1 MSDRPKSFSFAEPQ
15 SPIFQ
20 MNHMSSSSHLV
31 AVEGPKFM
39 RDTFISDTLVEKPS
53 SGITSVEKSD
63 AVAVKENKLFL
74 QSPVNLNLKPSLPT
88 VSSTQTP
95 TFLRKVGEELDS
107 SKETALLVTDSSK
120 NRPLTSSSFP
130 ELEGKHGF
138 PISLTSAA
146 SGTQSLLGK
155 AQQLDTARSNSQT
168 HEKVSAFPTFSLSF
182 SATPSSLSVSSP
194 SPPTSLSISSSTAQ
208 TSSFVMPISKSFTNS
223 STTSDAYKTIST
235 SSSLAFASPV
245 LPSSA
250 TLPHESPKPPAL
262 LFSPSPTKLSTSES
276 PKTELQ
282 ASSKS
287 DTDTATQVPSMQP
300 ASSKGETDMKPK
312 PSVSTT
318 SVTKTA
324 TELQPSN
331 SDADNASQVPA
342 TQSGPYIGAFDM
354 KFTSLVST
362 TPLIKTS
369 TTTASASQLIF
380 ASAASPAPSIT
391 LKNQPE
397 QPSSLPTPFPT
408 QQPTSPTVSGAKT
421 ESFDV
426 SNTNDDDMDEEAPES
441 TNATDL
447 NLGSLGGFGLG
458 STPHPSAPKSN
469 PFGGSFGNSA
479 TNVSTSP
486 FTMNVPSGELFRP
499 ASFSF
504 QSPQAPQTSQPV
516 SSGAFSGGF
525 VTGTTA
531 QSPTSGFGQPSQIG
545 QQALGSVLGS
555 FGQSR
560 QLGASLPGAG
570 FGSPSGIGG
579 GFAASSS
586 SGGFSSAV
594 SGGGFANIGSTAG
607 GFGNLASTGN
617 GFAAAASGGGGF
629 AAAASGGGG
638 FTAAASGGSG
648 GFGAAASGGSGFG
661 GVASAGGGFGGLA
674 SAGGG
679 FGGAASAGGGFGGA
693 ASAGEF
699 PVTVKCI
706 FFFYYR
712 RFVVLTD

>member
-1 MSDRPKSFSFAEPQ
+1 MSDRPQSFSFAEPK

-20 MNHMSSSSHLV
+20 MNHMPSSSQLV
-31 AVEGPKFM
+31 AVEGQKFT
-39 RDTFISDTLVEKPS
+39 RDTFTSDTLVEKPS

-63 AVAVKENKLFL
+63 AVSVKENKLFL

-95 TFLRKVGEELDS
+95 TFLKKVGEELDS
-107 SKETALLVTDSSK
+107 SKETALLVTDSTK

-146 SGTQSLLGK
+146 SGTQGLLGK
-155 AQQLDTARSNSQT
+155 VQQLDTARSNSQA

-182 SATPSSLSVSSP
+182 SASPSSLSVSSP

-235 SSSLAFASPV
+235 PSSLAFASPV
-245 LPSSA
+245 LPSSS

-282 ASSKS
+282 AFSKS
-287 DTDTATQVPSMQP
+287 DTDTATQVRAMQL
-300 ASSKGETDMKPK
+300 ASSTGESDMKPK
-312 PSVSTT
+312 SSVSTT
-318 SVTKTA
+318 SITKTA

-331 SDADNASQVPA
+331 SDADKASQVPA
-342 TQSGPYIGAFDM
+342 TQSGPSIGAFDM
-354 KFTSLVST
+354 KLTSLLST
-362 TPLIKTS
+362 TPVIKTS
-369 TTTASASQLIF
+369 TTTASASQPIF

-391 LKNQPE
+391 LKSQPE
-397 QPSSLPTPFPT
+397 QPSSLPAPFQT
-408 QQPTSPTVSGAKT
+408 QQPTSTTVSGAKT

-458 STPHPSAPKSN
+458 STPNPSAPKSN
-469 PFGGSFGNSA
+469 PFGGSFGNLA

-504 QSPQAPQTSQPV
+504 QSPQAPQISQPA
-516 SSGAFSGGF
+516 SSGVFSGGF
-525 VTGTTA
+525 GTGTTA
-531 QSPTSGFGQPSQIG
+531 QAPTSGFGQPSPIG

-586 SGGFSSAV
+586 SGGFSNAV
-594 SGGGFANIGSTAG
+594 SGGGFANVGSTAG
-607 GFGNLASTGN
+607 GFGNLASSGS

-629 AAAASGGGG
+629 AAAS
-638 FTAAASGGSG
+638 SGGSG

-679 FGGAASAGGGFGGA
+679 FGDAASAGGGFGGV

-699 PVTVKCI
+699 PATVNCMFLLI
-706 FFFYYR
+706 SS
-712 RFVVLTD
+712 LCCSD